1 MAKIQELHEHFT
13 AISGSVTKDGLI
25 DRAEFTKALGMKDSL
40 FVDRVFNLFDK
51 NGDGAPALTAITSA
65 FASLSRL
72 CAAGTINFREFLTG
86 LSVFCPSASHAEKL
100 KFSFDIYDKNR
111 DGSIAKAELHE
122 MLESTLLES
131 SNAGLSKDQIAAL
144 IDAIFVEADANGDGE
159 ISFQE

>member
-1 MAKIQELHEHFT
+1 
-13 AISGSVTKDGLI
+13 
-25 DRAEFTKALGMKDSL
+25 
-40 FVDRVFNLFDK
+40 
-51 NGDGAPALTAITSA
+51 
-65 FASLSRL
+65 
-72 CAAGTINFREFLTG
+72 LTG

-111 DGSIAKAELHE
+111 DGSIAKSELHE

-144 IDAIFVEADANGDGE
+144 IDAIFVEADSNGDGE